1 MIYIAATSRDEVV
14 AEEMD
19 VWGNG
24 LNTETTFHAQQ
35 RSKEW
40 QLNHM
45 SRLVSWTLSRLE
57 EWLDPLSPEQA
68 NPSALAAA
76 NLILRSRPPSEAF

>member
-35 RSKEW
+35 RSKE
-40 QLNHM
+40 
-45 SRLVSWTLSRLE
+45 
-57 EWLDPLSPEQA
+57 
-68 NPSALAAA
+68 
-76 NLILRSRPPSEAF
+76 